1 MQLNLE
7 RGVASCCS
15 FSICSTTVLSIVVDL
30 PVTFDFQERLCGVLY
45 DVVTGD
51 KFEIAI
57 LTVIMCN
64 MVLMTIQHH
73 GQSEQVTD
81 ALHILSLCYA
91 YLFKCVRS

>member
-1 MQLNLE
+1 M
-7 RGVASCCS
+7 
-15 FSICSTTVLSIVVDL
+15 
-30 PVTFDFQERLCGVLY
+30 LY

-73 GQSEQVTD
+73 GQSHEFTD
-81 ALHILSLCYA
+81 VLHILA
-91 YLFKCVRS
+91 YSHDNSGVVKPFVTQACFTITF

>member
-1 MQLNLE
+1 M
-7 RGVASCCS
+7 
-15 FSICSTTVLSIVVDL
+15 
-30 PVTFDFQERLCGVLY
+30 LY

-73 GQSEQVTD
+73 GQSQEFTD
-81 ALHILSLCYA
+81 VLHILSYSYDNSGVVKPFVTLLYYNVVNA
-91 YLFKCVRS
+91 VHI

>member
-1 MQLNLE
+1 M
-7 RGVASCCS
+7 
-15 FSICSTTVLSIVVDL
+15 
-30 PVTFDFQERLCGVLY
+30 LY

-73 GQSEQVTD
+73 GQSQEFTD
-81 ALHILSLCYA
+81 VLHILTYSHVTSGVVKPFVTQAC
-91 YLFKCVRS
+91 FTITC

>member
-1 MQLNLE
+1 M
-7 RGVASCCS
+7 
-15 FSICSTTVLSIVVDL
+15 
-30 PVTFDFQERLCGVLY
+30 LY

-73 GQSEQVTD
+73 GQSQEFTD
-81 ALHILSLCYA
+81 VLHILTYSHDNSGVVKPFVTQAC
-91 YLFKCVRS
+91 FTITC